1 MITNYN
7 MNKNIC
13 EVLSQLVNIYDN
25 NNNKFKSKAIK
36 KAIYNINNYE
46 GLIESGQDAKENIK
60 GIGPGI
66 MKRIDEIIKTG
77 TLSELNNICNNQEL
91 LNTLQTITGV
101 GPQKAKELVSSGI
114 KSLDDLINKINN
126 NDINVNHHI
135 RIGLKYYNDIQLRIP
150 YSEIELM
157 KIYLKDMLN
166 KIDTNLILEICGSFR
181 RGKKNCGDIDILITN
196 TQIYNNIDKKKY
208 LTSFIKILKKDNFIV
223 DDLTKNSEKKYMGI
237 CKLHTI
243 LPGRRIDI
251 RCVNYVEYYTAL
263 VYFTGSK
270 ENNILL
276 RNTAIKKNLKLNEYG
291 LFNNN
296 TNERIEINSEES
308 LYNILEIPY
317 LKPNER

>member
-1 MITNYN
+1 
-7 MNKNIC
+7 MNQNIC
-13 EVLSQLVNIYDN
+13 EILSKLVTMYDN
-25 NNNKFKSKAIK
+25 NNNKFKSNAIK

-46 GLIESGQDAKENIK
+46 GLIESGQCAKENIK

-77 TLSELNNICNNQEL
+77 TLSELNDIDDNQEL
-91 LNTLQTITGV
+91 LNTLQTITGI
-101 GPQKAKELVSSGI
+101 GPKKAKELVSCGI

-126 NDINVNHHI
+126 NEISVTHHI
-135 RIGLKYYNDIQLRIP
+135 KVGLKYFNDIQLRIP
-150 YSEIELM
+150 CSEIELM
-157 KIYLKDMLN
+157 GIYLKNMLN
-166 KIDTNLILEICGSFR
+166 KIDTNLILEICGSYR
-181 RGKKNCGDIDILITN
+181 RGKKDCGDIDILITN
-196 TQIYNNIDKKKY
+196 TQIYNNIDKNKY
-208 LTSFIKILKKDNFIV
+208 LTSFIKILKNDNFIV

-270 ENNILL
+270 ENNIIL
-276 RNTAIKKNLKLNEYG
+276 RNNAIKKNLKLNEYG
-291 LFNNN
+291 LFKNN

-308 LYNILEIPY
+308 LYNILEVSY
-317 LKPNER
+317 LKPTKR

>member
-1 MITNYN
+1 
-7 MNKNIC
+7 MNQNIC
-13 EVLSQLVNIYDN
+13 EILSKLVTMYDN
-25 NNNKFKSKAIK
+25 NNNKFKSNAIK

-46 GLIESGQDAKENIK
+46 GLIESGQIAKENIK

-77 TLSELNNICNNQEL
+77 TLSELNDIDDNQKL

-101 GPQKAKELVSSGI
+101 GPKKAKELITCGI

-126 NDINVNHHI
+126 NEISVTHHI
-135 RIGLKYYNDIQLRIP
+135 KVGLKYFNDIQLRIP
-150 YSEIELM
+150 CSEIELM
-157 KIYLKDMLN
+157 GIYLKNMLN
-166 KIDTNLILEICGSFR
+166 KIDTNLILEICGSYR
-181 RGKKNCGDIDILITN
+181 RGKKECGDIDILITN
-196 TQIYNNIDKKKY
+196 TQIYNNIDKNKY
-208 LTSFIKILKKDNFIV
+208 LTSFIKILKNDNFIV

-270 ENNILL
+270 ENNIIL
-276 RNTAIKKNLKLNEYG
+276 RNNAIKKNLKLNEYG
-291 LFNNN
+291 LFKNN
-296 TNERIEINSEES
+296 TNERIEINNEES
-308 LYNILEIPY
+308 LYNILEVPY
-317 LKPNER
+317 LNPTER